1 VTDLRA
7 TAAAAAAT
15 PRIRILAAFAA
26 VYSLWGSTY
35 LAMRYAD
42 ESLPPFL
49 MAGTRFLV
57 AGALLYGWLRLR
69 GATRPS
75 RVHWRSAL
83 IVGALLLLG
92 GNGMVAWSELVLPS
106 SLAALLIST
115 VPIWLALLDWLRP
128 GGRRPSRAALFGL
141 ALGFA
146 GVFLLI
152 GPDALT
158 AHSAQGSPSGLILLV
173 VPLAALSWAAGSLYS
188 RSAKMPATPLLGTGM
203 EMLAGGALL
212 LVLAVVTGEPAQLH
226 LQAVSPR
233 SLLAVA
239 YLIIFGSLVGFTCYT
254 WLLRVT
260 TPARVGTYAYV
271 NPVVAVFLGWAF
283 DSEPLT
289 ARTLIAAAIIIAGV
303 IVITTFHSHSAAPSR
318 KAERQVESSVS
329 SPALSPALD
338 EGVQPG
344 ISVRD

>member
-1 VTDLRA
+1 MSDLRA
-7 TAAAAAAT
+7 AAAP
-15 PRIRILAAFAA
+15 PRVRIIAAFAA
-26 VYSLWGSTY
+26 VYLIWGSTY
-35 LAMRYAD
+35 LAMRFAD

-49 MAGTRFLV
+49 MAGTRFLI

-69 GATRPS
+69 GAARPS

-83 IVGALLLLG
+83 IVGVLLLVA

-115 VPIWLALLDWLRP
+115 VPIWIALLDWLRP
-128 GGRRPSRAALFGL
+128 GGRRPSRAALLGL

-152 GPDALT
+152 GPDAIS
-158 AHSAQGSPSGLILLV
+158 AHSAHGSPSGFVLLV

-203 EMLAGGALL
+203 EMLVGGVLL
-212 LVLAVVTGEPAQLH
+212 LALAVVTGEPAQLH
-226 LQAVSPR
+226 LQSVSPR
-233 SLLAVA
+233 SLLAVG
-239 YLIIFGSLVGFTCYT
+239 YLIIFGSLVGFTAYV
-254 WLLRVT
+254 WLLRAT
-260 TPARVGTYAYV
+260 TPAHAATYAYV

-283 DSEPLT
+283 DNEPLS

-303 IVITTFHSHSAAPSR
+303 VVITSFHSRSVAPDQAR
-318 KAERQVESSVS
+318 ELQQTRPRALP
-329 SPALSPALD
+329 PALAEAVKPA
-338 EGVQPG
+338 
-344 ISVRD
+344 ISIEE